1 MWYERGSPWESL
13 ALAFPSYITPRLP
26 VIINIT
32 NYFYIK
38 WGTKK
43 VQMLIMLGEDNDVIG
58 NGRPWS
64 HAFQKLQPWDSRLRN
79 EITLRLAMIIML
91 DGRSQSL
98 IILLFIHTSSIKR
111 PSR

>member
-43 VQMLIMLGEDNDVIG
+43 VQMLIMLGE
-58 NGRPWS
+58 
-64 HAFQKLQPWDSRLRN
+64 
-79 EITLRLAMIIML
+79 EIIHLIFV
-91 DGRSQSL
+91 D
-98 IILLFIHTSSIKR
+98 IILFIWIGDLSLVIFIYWLSV
-111 PSR
+111 PESLLY